1 MKKTN
6 SKSENQTSVKFR
18 QLHSEE
24 FGEVKV
30 VSDDKAEGYVCLNDL
45 CGILNLQKKD
55 VLPKLSAHIYTLT
68 VKDTKGQKHSIDFV
82 DESGL
87 YLMFIMSEQKDVIR
101 FQDWLFDEFLQELH
115 EQQKVD
121 AGLDKDAK
129 LIIEFKPERQAMRY
143 IATAHNVMK
152 SGHFKIE
159 KDVPD
164 LTMSHL
170 LGWWHNPNDTST
182 FMLQFNCKNNCYIYE
197 NIRMNVYL
205 TKMEDG
211 CTDECDMHISF
222 LDLDDDNHEFFTIDT
237 QLPSC
242 ALSDSTILDYI
253 IESQF
258 MFRDVFKPENVD
270 LVVVLNGTMSFHR
283 SRRL

>member
-101 FQDWLFDEFLQELH
+101 FQD
-115 EQQKVD
+115 
-121 AGLDKDAK
+121 
-129 LIIEFKPERQAMRY
+129 
-143 IATAHNVMK
+143 
-152 SGHFKIE
+152 
-159 KDVPD
+159 
-164 LTMSHL
+164 
-170 LGWWHNPNDTST
+170 
-182 FMLQFNCKNNCYIYE
+182 
-197 NIRMNVYL
+197 
-205 TKMEDG
+205 
-211 CTDECDMHISF
+211 
-222 LDLDDDNHEFFTIDT
+222 
-237 QLPSC
+237 
-242 ALSDSTILDYI
+242 
-253 IESQF
+253 
-258 MFRDVFKPENVD
+258 
-270 LVVVLNGTMSFHR
+270 
-283 SRRL
+283 